1 MCKIKSLRNSR
12 RLWNHLKSRQY
23 RMEHLLPPQET
34 DHKCAFFLS
43 PLSLSILPHF
53 LSFLESPPTQ
63 LLSPKFLP
71 LGLLL
76 KDSKL
81 VQQVSNPIT
90 PTTVQIQNNAVTSVS
105 FLRPLCSQSSLPT
118 HNLSNHWPAFYH
130 DRFAFY
136 LFSCKMETWLKFFW
150 SHSFYC
156 VKVRETLLYMPET
169 ANVIQKGSQGE
180 SHLCLLLGD
189 KRDGHQKSTYRRF
202 QEISW
207 EMNLQGRS
215 WHMRL

>member
-1 MCKIKSLRNSR
+1 MTAGILRYLVEGNKNSLEEASIISALKLFLKVTCKIKSLRNSK

-53 LSFLESPPTQ
+53 LYFLESPPTQ
-63 LLSPKFLP
+63 LLSATFLP

-81 VQQVSNPIT
+81 VRQVSNPIT

-118 HNLSNHWPAFYH
+118 HNLSNH
-130 DRFAFY
+130 
-136 LFSCKMETWLKFFW
+136 
-150 SHSFYC
+150 
-156 VKVRETLLYMPET
+156 
-169 ANVIQKGSQGE
+169 
-180 SHLCLLLGD
+180 
-189 KRDGHQKSTYRRF
+189 
-202 QEISW
+202 
-207 EMNLQGRS
+207 
-215 WHMRL
+215 